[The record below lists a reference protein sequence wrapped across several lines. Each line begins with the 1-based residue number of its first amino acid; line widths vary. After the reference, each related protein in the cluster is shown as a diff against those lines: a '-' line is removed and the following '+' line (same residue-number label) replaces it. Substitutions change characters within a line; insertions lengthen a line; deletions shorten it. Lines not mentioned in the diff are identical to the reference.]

1 MSEAERAGDITTLK
15 DLLQLLGKMR
25 KKGGYNAQ
33 PTKNSSGQQMT
44 NVHEEAEQW
53 AQFLAK
59 LFSED
64 ESEHGHISSGQK
76 QRRRGKVGR

>member
-1 MSEAERAGDITTLK
+1 MSATEKAGDITAVK

-25 KKGGYNAQ
+25 KKGGSNAQ
-33 PTKNSSGQQMT
+33 PTKNSRGQQMT
-44 NVHEEAEQW
+44 NVHEEAEEW

-64 ESEHGHISSGQK
+64 ESEQGDLAW
-76 QRRRGKVGR
+76 VG